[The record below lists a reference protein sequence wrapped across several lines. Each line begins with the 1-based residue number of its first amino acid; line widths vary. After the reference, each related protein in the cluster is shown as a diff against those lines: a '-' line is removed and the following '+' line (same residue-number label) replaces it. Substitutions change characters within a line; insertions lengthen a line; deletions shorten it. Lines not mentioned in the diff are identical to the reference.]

1 MKKLM
6 SVLLTVSLI
15 LALAACGAKPEE
27 STSGGNSGSAPA
39 QSAAA
44 TSSDFPKG
52 TITIVVCRGAGGSAD
67 TVARMYAPHL
77 AEKLGCNV
85 IVENVEG
92 GSGKVGLSQ
101 VYRSDPDGYT
111 LVLGNFPSY
120 VLTEVVEGG
129 DVEYQMSGFE
139 PIVGVSGK
147 EGNVLIVPAD
157 SPYQSLEDLVA
168 AGADLKMAVTTGV
181 SNSSLAQAMFLDVT
195 KVSVTSIP
203 YDSGNN
209 CVTAVMGKEVDCAIC
224 SSTAAYTPAAEGT
237 LRVLTTFGDMEDE
250 KLEGVPTF
258 SSIYG
263 EEYGYDVVMGVLAPP
278 ETPEEILTTLR
289 DAAYE
294 AVQDPAFAEAAGS
307 SFNVV
312 PRTSDELEEVING
325 CYSLAEASKDLLG

>member
-39 QSAAA
+39 QDAAA

-67 TVARMYAPHL
+67 TVARMYAPYL

-157 SPYQSLEDLVA
+157 SPYQNLEDLVA

>member
-39 QSAAA
+39 QDAAA

-67 TVARMYAPHL
+67 TVARMYAPYL

-157 SPYQSLEDLVA
+157 SPYQNLEDLVA

-289 DAAYE
+289 DAAYG

>member
-39 QSAAA
+39 QDAAA

-67 TVARMYAPHL
+67 TVARMYAPYL

-157 SPYQSLEDLVA
+157 SPYQNLEDLVA

-224 SSTAAYTPAAEGT
+224 SSTASYTPAAEGT

>member
-1 MKKLM
+1 MKKLT

-39 QSAAA
+39 QDAAA

-67 TVARMYAPHL
+67 TVARMYAPYL

-157 SPYQSLEDLVA
+157 SPYQNLEDLVA

-224 SSTAAYTPAAEGT
+224 SSTASYTPAAEGT

>member
-39 QSAAA
+39 QDAAT

-67 TVARMYAPHL
+67 TVARMYAPYL

-157 SPYQSLEDLVA
+157 SPYQNLEDLVA

-224 SSTAAYTPAAEGT
+224 SSTASYTPAAEGT